1 MLWTAKIM
9 SRSES
14 LFWLAYFIATI
25 PLHTKTNHR
34 ASSLTDQG
42 GAHTWE
48 ICSVEQYQYKTDL
61 NLNGGKGFTNGTKQ
75 VFVQNKFWWKVQKHK
90 GSNATVCLDK
100 LACFML
106 EQMCKTILLVIY
118 GEQEFSFSTI
128 AAHFK
133 FPILFLLFLLILKHF
148 QKVFKCFLAVYCL
161 IWNVYYNITASLIS
175 VGRSN
180 HDIFYF
186 FSEKLLCSQSA
197 GCYFETFYSIIIIT
211 LIK

>member
-1 MLWTAKIM
+1 MQQFPFTQKQTVVLLHSQTRVEHTHGKSILLNNINTKLTLTWTGEK
-9 SRSES
+9 
-14 LFWLAYFIATI
+14 
-25 PLHTKTNHR
+25 
-34 ASSLTDQG
+34 ASQTAL
-42 GAHTWE
+42 
-48 ICSVEQYQYKTDL
+48 
-61 NLNGGKGFTNGTKQ
+61 
-75 VFVQNKFWWKVQKHK
+75 NKFLCKINFDEKCRNIKAVMQWFVYTNLHV
-90 GSNATVCLDK
+90 SCLNK
-100 LACFML
+100 RVK
-106 EQMCKTILLVIY
+106 QLVVY
-118 GEQEFSFSTI
+118 GEQEFSFSTF

-133 FPILFLLFLLILKHF
+133 FPNLFPLFLLILKHF
-148 QKVFKCFLAVYCL
+148 QNVFKCFLAVYCL